1 MVDYDWKNIVEPVM
15 KHYCDVTDGSYIEAK
30 ETALVWHYEEADPV
44 FGSSQAKELQ
54 DHLRDVLAKEPVSV
68 KSGHQIVEVNPQVR
82 QHLIISRASLL
93 DSYWYTSLSHS
104 GKGTTSYLALHF
116 LCGQLLHFPM
126 HKPRRPPGSC
136 RDQSSAAFR
145 PKTHLD

>member
-1 MVDYDWKNIVEPVM
+1 MLVDYDWKNIVEPVM

-82 QHLIISRASLL
+82 QHLIISRASSLL
-93 DSYWYTSLSHS
+93 DSYCYTTLNQY
-104 GKGTTSYLALHF
+104 GKGATSYLALHL
-116 LCGQLLHFPM
+116 LCEHLFHFPI
-126 HKPRRPPGSC
+126 HSQTRKEQASKFHR
-136 RDQSSAAFR
+136 
-145 PKTHLD
+145 

>member
-1 MVDYDWKNIVEPVM
+1 M

-44 FGSSQAKELQ
+44 FGSGQAKELQ

-82 QHLIISRASLL
+82 QHQIISRASLL
-93 DSYWYTSLSHS
+93 DSYWYTTLYHSRKGGHILSCSASSVWAAVSLSYAQA
-104 GKGTTSYLALHF
+104 KTKRTSLEI
-116 LCGQLLHFPM
+116 
-126 HKPRRPPGSC
+126 PPVAVVIN
-136 RDQSSAAFR
+136 QV
-145 PKTHLD
+145 

>member
-1 MVDYDWKNIVEPVM
+1 MLVDYDWKKIVEPVM
-15 KHYCDVTDGSYIEAK
+15 KQYCDVTDGSYIEAK

-82 QHLIISRASLL
+82 QHLRISRASLL
-93 DSYWYTSLSHS
+93 DSYCLIVLEKGPHPILLCIVCVGRYFAFVYTS
-104 GKGTTSYLALHF
+104 
-116 LCGQLLHFPM
+116 Q
-126 HKPRRPPGSC
+126 GSV
-136 RDQSSAAFR
+136 
-145 PKTHLD
+145 